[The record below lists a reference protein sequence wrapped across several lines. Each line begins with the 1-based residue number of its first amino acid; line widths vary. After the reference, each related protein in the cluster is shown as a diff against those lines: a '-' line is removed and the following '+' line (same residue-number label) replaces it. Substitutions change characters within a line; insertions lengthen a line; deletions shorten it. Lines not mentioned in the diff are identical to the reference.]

1 MLKINICHH
10 DTQGLH
16 NDFVIIENVLCDFCI
31 LNHVVYSELQ
41 LVKNENLIVENA
53 DINIFI
59 EHIYEKITKFGKKNI
74 YIPNI
79 EWLNKTDVKLLS
91 NIDLVLCKTQHS
103 YIILSKLLPQELV
116 KFIGFTSKD
125 RSMQE
130 IKKDYNICLHVKGIS
145 KYKNSQ
151 ELIDTWC
158 KHPTW
163 PTLVVVHYG
172 IPNANGVLHF
182 PDPFYVK
189 QNIIV
194 YQSKI
199 DDILLENLMNKCGI
213 HICPSFSEGFGHYIN
228 EARSTGAFIVTT
240 NGEPMKS
247 FVNDDS
253 SVLVNPVR
261 KVQVNA
267 GVGYYIN
274 NVSIEN
280 AISILLTKS
289 FDELKN
295 GGKINKKNYII
306 ETENFRSKLIE
317 AIKNISLN

>member
-16 NDFVIIENVLCDFCI
+16 NDFIIIENVLCDSYI
-31 LNHVVYSELQ
+31 INHVVYSELQ
-41 LVKNENLIVENA
+41 LVKNENIIIENA
-53 DINIFI
+53 DLNIFI
-59 EHIYEKITKFGKKNI
+59 EHIYQKIIHYGKKNI
-74 YIPNI
+74 FIPNI
-79 EWLNKTDVKLLS
+79 EWLNKTDIKLLS

-103 YIILSKLLPQELV
+103 YTILSNLLPQRLV
-116 KFIGFTSKD
+116 KFIGFASKD
-125 RSMQE
+125 RFMQD

-151 ELIDTWC
+151 QLIDTWC

-182 PDPFYVK
+182 PEPFHVK
-189 QNIIV
+189 TNIIV

-199 DDILLENLMNKCGI
+199 DENLLEKLMNKCGV

-247 FVNDDS
+247 FVNEDS
-253 SVLVNPVR
+253 GVLVNPI
-261 KVQVNA
+261 KQVQVNA

-274 NVSIEN
+274 NMSIEN

-289 FDELKN
+289 FEELKN
-295 GGKINKKNYII
+295 GGKINKQNYLTD
-306 ETENFRSKLIE
+306 TENFKIKFMD
-317 AIKNISLN
+317 AIKIFL